1 MKGSTYKIFKLRLM
15 ELANSD
21 LSFEEM
27 KKEPIFYSGWLWLQ
41 LNDKQVYDLIDTLK
55 YTRIIS
61 SIYSDGEDKR
71 YQIAESA
78 FVLIDNRK

>member
-1 MKGSTYKIFKLRLM
+1 MKGSTYKMFKSKLVWI
-15 ELANSD
+15 ANSG

-27 KKEPIFYSGWLWLQ
+27 KKEDIFYIGWLWLQ

-55 YTRIIS
+55 ETPIIS
-61 SIYSDGEDKR
+61 CIYSDGEDKR

>member
-1 MKGSTYKIFKLRLM
+1 MKASTFKTMKLRLL
-15 ELANSD
+15 ELANTD
-21 LSFEEM
+21 LSFEEI
-27 KKEPIFYSGWLWLQ
+27 KKDPIFYCGWLWLQ
-41 LNDKQVYDLIDTLK
+41 LTDKQVYDLIDTLK